1 MNRHA
6 RARCGPVTLPWSRCY
21 IARHEY
27 LALQEEAREKKR
39 VAEALRRKEK
49 EANQKGKKGKKP
61 PPKKEAPKK
70 KVQPQRSLVGK
81 DGQPTGELGRI
92 YMAAPKDKNLA
103 MLPSQRLPVG

>member
-1 MNRHA
+1 M
-6 RARCGPVTLPWSRCY
+6 
-21 IARHEY
+21 
-27 LALQEEAREKKR
+27 ALQEEAREKKR

-61 PPKKEAPKK
+61 PPKK